1 MFSSIQLGLFAS
13 EIVIKDDITRSG
25 DILTQVD
32 EVMSFV
38 KKHINKELIIIDK
51 QVENIQRWQYP
62 LEGIRELVLNM
73 IIHRDYTSSSDSIV
87 KVFNDHI
94 LFFNPGG
101 LPDSI
106 TIEQLLTN
114 NYVSTPRNRQI
125 AKIVKEMGWI
135 EKYGTGIKRVRNMFV
150 EYGLKQPLFESIS
163 GGFAATVFAKNN
175 NVADNVVDN
184 VVDKRHKKILS
195 LLKENNKLS
204 AQELSV
210 HLKVSSRT
218 IQRDLDKLK
227 VNGKIERVGSEKNG
241 HWKIIE

>member
-1 MFSSIQLGLFAS
+1 
-13 EIVIKDDITRSG
+13 
-25 DILTQVD
+25 
-32 EVMSFV
+32 
-38 KKHINKELIIIDK
+38 
-51 QVENIQRWQYP
+51 
-62 LEGIRELVLNM
+62 
-73 IIHRDYTSSSDSIV
+73 
-87 KVFNDHI
+87 
-94 LFFNPGG
+94 

>member
-1 MFSSIQLGLFAS
+1 
-13 EIVIKDDITRSG
+13 
-25 DILTQVD
+25 
-32 EVMSFV
+32 
-38 KKHINKELIIIDK
+38 
-51 QVENIQRWQYP
+51 
-62 LEGIRELVLNM
+62 M

-106 TIEQLLTN
+106 SIEQLLTN

-150 EYGLKQPLFESIS
+150 EYGLKQPLFELIP
-163 GGFAATVFAKNN
+163 GGFGATVFAKNN
-175 NVADNVVDN
+175 NVVDNVVDN
-184 VVDKRHKKILS
+184 VVGKRLKRILS
-195 LLKENNKLS
+195 LLEENNKLS
-204 AQELSV
+204 AKELS
-210 HLKVSSRT
+210 LNFGVSSRT
-218 IQRDLDKLK
+218 IQRDIEKLK
-227 VNGKIERVGSEKNG
+227 EAKKLERVGSEKDG